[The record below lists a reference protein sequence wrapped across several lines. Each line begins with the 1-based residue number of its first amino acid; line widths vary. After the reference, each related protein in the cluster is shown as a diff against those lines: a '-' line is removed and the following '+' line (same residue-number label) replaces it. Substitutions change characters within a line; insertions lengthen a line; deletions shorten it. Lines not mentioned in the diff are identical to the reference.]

1 VVQIFI
7 TDFYYSKFYKYC
19 NATETTK
26 QLTTPLQYDAAF
38 ICLGPC
44 LSIIP
49 RRFAVSCRSISY
61 HLHHLGLLGNRGL
74 KGQDHGSSG
83 GDVDMC
89 PVIPVVPLHGCSE
102 EPSVL
107 IDAVMASDISVVS
120 V

>member
-7 TDFYYSKFYKYC
+7 VDFYYLKFYRYC
-19 NATETTK
+19 NAAQTTR
-26 QLTTPLQYDAAF
+26 QLTTPLQYDATF
-38 ICLGPC
+38 IRLGPC

-49 RRFAVSCRSISY
+49 SCFAVSCHSISY
-61 HLHHLGLLGNRGL
+61 HLHHLGLLRNRGL

-107 IDAVMASDISVVS
+107 IDAVMASDIFVVS